1 METEFALRFPQTTV
15 TASLVL
21 VDHVVEK
28 LQTLGFTPEVGSDE
42 KMAIVPISAVVMY
55 PTLSKASVSQHQLV
69 MPSEAA
75 QQSFTLPGYEQ
86 ACMHDCNAPNLG
98 VVLTVFVNAESRHHI
113 GFTTYLDLD
122 AIYKSSQQMIEC
134 NATLND
140 KNQTPVKVLVQS
152 SLTQEDVQWYHQ
164 NVKLLGLL
172 SANFNDQKRIEQ
184 RLAKFSQARLDAFQD
199 YVDPHNKGCLYT
211 GLSMPYAL
219 VKHVTNCEK
228 MDPHQVEFFK
238 KACYTNSA
246 SVTSKYAPMAGALLL
261 STAVKFAG
269 TRVKTGNAP
278 FTYKSLGD
286 VLSKGSMTAN
296 DISTFQHIW
305 NNHVTSAVPAVG
317 IYTPDLTYI
326 MTEGGLKVSKQVG
339 EEQSLLGTNIVEMVD
354 ARMHL
359 SATATACR
367 EHLRSGNHVLAQAKF
382 IEAHQQRMIS
392 GEQNFTGD
400 CEDFAALMNG
410 VHECLK
416 HAENHDLIARMI
428 GTPGFAAECALN
440 SPGNT
445 IADGRRAFKL
455 SADMYALVSKS
466 SPVKSVNCTC
476 VAAAANVMSK
486 YDSRIDPATIKAPPI
501 RTSGENRDRFL
512 WKVFENP
519 SGHACRALTQQVH
532 VGTKDLGG
540 GVLMRVWDV
549 NLISMEESTSSTM
562 KNRTAS
568 SKDKFDMSI
577 KVGANNERTYSGMTT
592 SLVGNLTG
600 GVYADMLGGSGLSAN
615 YISNPEGIT
624 DFYNAI
630 CQVDGLHLLE
640 AEDRVSGK
648 PVGASVTSK
657 HLLNN
662 LGKLNY
668 YYSVPYTTCSSQTVT
683 GIDYELHQDEK
694 NLLNL
699 LANAHAKMFIKPE
712 NVITSLGAEGTCFLP
727 CLSRISQTVMGM
739 PAEANQE
746 CHHFMV
752 TQKQPMLSVLDVVG
766 SSGIDNLLDKQT
778 THIQKVL
785 KMVNQTWT
793 SSVTLDHISTDLIYV
808 HVGQNA
814 NGPPTA

>member
-1 METEFALRFPQTTV
+1 MATEFDLRFPQTTV

-42 KMAIVPISAVVMY
+42 KTALVPISAVVMY
-55 PTLSKASVSQHQLV
+55 PTMSKASVSQQQLV

-75 QQSFTLPGYEQ
+75 QQSFTLPGYQ
-86 ACMHDCNAPNLG
+86 QKCMHDCNAPNLG
-98 VVLTVFVNAESRHHI
+98 VLLTVFVNAESKHHI

-134 NATLND
+134 SATLND

-152 SLTQEDVQWYHQ
+152 SLTPEDVQWYHQ
-164 NVKLLGLL
+164 NAKLIGLI

-184 RLAKFSQARLDAFQD
+184 RLNKFSQSRLDAFQD
-199 YVDPHNKGCLYT
+199 YVDPHNKGTLYS
-211 GLSMPYAL
+211 GMSMPYAL

-228 MDPHQVEFFK
+228 MDPHQIEFFK

-246 SVTSKYAPMAGALLL
+246 SVTSKYAPMAAALLM
-261 STAVKFAG
+261 STAVKFAA
-269 TRVKTGNAP
+269 TRGRADSVP
-278 FTYKSLGD
+278 FTYRSLGD
-286 VLSKGSMTAN
+286 VLSKASMTASEI
-296 DISTFQHIW
+296 DTFQHIW
-305 NNHVTSAVPAVG
+305 NNHVTSVVPAVG
-317 IYTPDLTYI
+317 IYTPDFTYI
-326 MTEGGLKVSKQVG
+326 MTEGGLKVSKQIG
-339 EEQSLLGTNIVEMVD
+339 EEQSLFGTNIAEMVD
-354 ARMHL
+354 ARLRL
-359 SATATACR
+359 SATSSACR
-367 EHLRSGNHVLAQAKF
+367 ELLRTGSHVLAQSKF
-382 IEAHQQRMIS
+382 IEAHQQRMVS

-400 CEDFAALMNG
+400 CEDLASMMNG

-416 HAENHDLIARMI
+416 SKENQELIFRMI
-428 GTPGFAAECALN
+428 GTPAFAAECALN

-445 IADGRRAFKL
+445 IADGQRTFKL
-455 SADMYALVSKS
+455 AADMYTFVCRS

-476 VAAAANVMSK
+476 VAAASNVMSK
-486 YDSRIDPATIKAPPI
+486 YDPRIDPATVKAPVI
-501 RTSGENRDRFL
+501 RSVGESRDSYL
-512 WKVFENP
+512 WKTFTNP
-519 SGHACRALTQQVH
+519 SGHACRALVQQVH

-549 NLISMEESTSSTM
+549 NLKSMEESTSSTM

-568 SKDKFDMSI
+568 SNDRFDMSI

-592 SLVGNLTG
+592 SLVSNLTG

-640 AEDRVSGK
+640 AEDRASGR
-648 PVGASVTSK
+648 PVGAEMTSK
-657 HLLNN
+657 HLLSSSGN
-662 LGKLNY
+662 LNF
-668 YYSVPYTTCSSQTVT
+668 YYSVPYTTCSSRTVT

-694 NLLNL
+694 DLLNL

-727 CLSRISQTVMGM
+727 CLSKISQTVMGM
-739 PAEANQE
+739 PTDTNQE
-746 CHHFMV
+746 FHHFLV

-766 SSGIDNLLDKQT
+766 SNGIDNLIDKQT

-785 KMVNQTWT
+785 KMVNQAWT
-793 SSVTLDHISTDLIYV
+793 SSVTLDHISTDLIYL
-808 HVGQNA
+808 HVG
-814 NGPPTA
+814 

>member
-1 METEFALRFPQTTV
+1 MATEFALRFPSTTV

-55 PTLSKASVSQHQLV
+55 PTLSKACVSQHQLV

-86 ACMHDCNAPNLG
+86 ACMHDCNTPNLG

-164 NVKLLGLL
+164 NAKLLGLL

-184 RLAKFSQARLDAFQD
+184 RLNKFSQARLDAFQD
-199 YVDPHNKGCLYT
+199 YVDPHNKGCLYS
-211 GLSMPYAL
+211 GLAMQYAL

-246 SVTSKYAPMAGALLL
+246 SVTSKYAPMAGALLM

-286 VLSKGSMTAN
+286 VLSRVSMTAS
-296 DISTFQHIW
+296 DIDTFQHIW

-339 EEQSLLGTNIVEMVD
+339 EEQSLMGTNIVEMVD

-359 SATATACR
+359 SAMATACR
-367 EHLRSGNHVLAQAKF
+367 EHLRSGNHVMAQAKF
-382 IEAHQQRMIS
+382 IEAHKQRMIS

-400 CEDFAALMNG
+400 CEDFASLMNG

-416 HAENHDLIARMI
+416 HAENHELIARMI
-428 GTPGFAAECALN
+428 GTPGFAAECVLN

-455 SADMYALVSKS
+455 SVDMYALVNKN
-466 SPVKSVNCTC
+466 SPIKSVNCTC

-501 RTSGENRDRFL
+501 RTLGENRDSFL
-512 WKVFENP
+512 WKCFTNP

-532 VGTKDLGG
+532 LGTKDLGG

-562 KNRTAS
+562 KNSRAS

-648 PVGASVTSK
+648 PVGASMTSK

-662 LGKLNY
+662 SGNLNF

-683 GIDYELHQDEK
+683 GIDYELHEDEK

-739 PAEANQE
+739 PTAANQE
-746 CHHFMV
+746 CHHFLV

-766 SSGIDNLLDKQT
+766 SSGIDNLLDKQS

-785 KMVNQTWT
+785 KMVNQAWT
-793 SSVTLDHISTDLIYV
+793 SSVTLDHLSTDLIYV

-814 NGPPTA
+814 NNPQAG